1 MSEFSCS
8 GKRLADYLIN
18 HGVKLIRIEKGNTY
32 IFEKDDSIYD
42 KLANYDKE
50 MYVLIVKVGV

>member
-1 MSEFSCS
+1 MSEFSCN
-8 GKRLADYLIN
+8 GRRLADYLIN

-42 KLANYDKE
+42 KLANYEKDTKKC
-50 MYVLIVKVGV
+50 MF

>member
-1 MSEFSCS
+1 MSEFSCK

-18 HGVKLIRIEKGNTY
+18 HGAKLIRIEKGNIY

-42 KLANYDKE
+42 KLANYEKDTKKC
-50 MYVLIVKVGV
+50 MF